1 MGFHHVAIT
10 TRDCPATHR
19 FYSESTGFELVK
31 VEVGPSGETGF
42 AKHLFYD
49 TGDGAMMA
57 IWELHDDS
65 LPEDWSTGIATGL
78 GLPVWTNHIAFQ
90 AQGLADLEARRE
102 RWLAHDVSVMEID
115 HGWCHSIYATDPN
128 GVMVEF
134 CTSTRELTAED
145 RKEALAL
152 LSDPAPPVKQ
162 AATPIYHRPKAE
174 R

>member
-115 HGWCHSIYATDPN
+115 HGWCRSIYVNDPN
-128 GVMVEF
+128 QIMVEF
-134 CTSTRELTAED
+134 CVTTRELGDQDA
-145 RKEALAL
+145 REAAAL
-152 LSDPAPPVKQ
+152 LDDPHPEIGKTPEVAIHRAPK
-162 AATPIYHRPKAE
+162 RS
-174 R
+174 